1 MNRFLRSLLPIVSL
15 SFLVLF
21 AACSSLVPVTQVQ
34 NQPTV
39 TIPKSFQSQISP
51 IPTFPPYVCGSWS
64 SNNTPTPDAAIT
76 IYAKLSHNLAGVSGA
91 VASATVNFQFGNVQ
105 LDSNPVSDS
114 GGYVTFLLPLEGR
127 QPVGVPATVSVTFS
141 NVPGYKGSINCTQAF
156 FTPE

>member
-1 MNRFLRSLLPIVSL
+1 MNRFSRSLLPIVAL

-21 AACSSLVPVTQVQ
+21 AACSSIVPVAQVQ
-34 NQPTV
+34 KQPTV

-64 SNNTPTPDAAIT
+64 SNNAPTPYATIT

-91 VASATVNFQFGNVQ
+91 VASATVNFQSGYVQ
-105 LDSNPVSDS
+105 LASNPISDS

-127 QPVGVPATVSVTFS
+127 QPVGVPATVSITFS
-141 NVPGYKGSINCTQAF
+141 NIPGYKGTLDCTQAF
-156 FTPE
+156 FTPQ